1 MEPLGQT
8 IVVPVSD
15 SSQVALAR
23 RTARAQ
29 ALRVGLAEARADEVE
44 IAAVELATNLL
55 RHAHGGSLMVNAFVR
70 AETLELLSV
79 DAGPGMADVTACAED
94 GYSSGSTPGLGLGSI
109 QRMCDAFRAY
119 SWPDRGT
126 VLSARFGADAAS
138 PSLPGVVCTAMTGEE
153 ASGDRWACQCEGT
166 KKSYLMVD
174 GLGHGFL
181 ASAAAAMAVEIFL
194 NAPIGAPSVLVQQMH
209 GPMRATRGA
218 ALAVILLDGETHVAS
233 YCGVG
238 NISASLR
245 RGGRVVNLISQNGT
259 VGHYARQI
267 RSFEYPYT
275 EGDLLVMH
283 SDGISTHWSL
293 DAYPGLA
300 EAAPAAV
307 AAILHRDFNRGRDD
321 ATALAVRV

>member
-8 IVVPVSD
+8 LVVPVTD

-29 ALRVGLAEARADEVE
+29 ALRVGLPESRADAVE
-44 IAAVELATNLL
+44 LAAVELATNLL
-55 RHAHGGSLMVNAFVR
+55 RHAGGGALMVNPFAR
-70 AETLELLSV
+70 AGTLELMSV
-79 DAGPGMADVTACAED
+79 DAGPGMADVAACAED

-109 QRMCDAFRAY
+109 QRMCDAFQAY

-126 VLSARFGADAAS
+126 VVSARFGIDAAS
-138 PSLPGVVCTAMTGEE
+138 ASLPGVVCTAMAGEE
-153 ASGDRWACQCEGT
+153 ASGDRWACQCEGARE
-166 KKSYLMVD
+166 SYLVVD
-174 GLGHGFL
+174 GLGHGFQ
-181 ASAAAAMAVEIFL
+181 ASAAATMAVEIFL
-194 NAPIGAPSVLVQQMH
+194 NAPMGAPSVLVQQMH
-209 GPMRATRGA
+209 QPMRSTRGA
-218 ALAVILLDGETHVAS
+218 ALAVISLDREKHVAS

-267 RSFEYPYT
+267 RAFEYPYT
-275 EGDLLVMH
+275 DGDLLVMH

-293 DAYPGLA
+293 DVYPGLS